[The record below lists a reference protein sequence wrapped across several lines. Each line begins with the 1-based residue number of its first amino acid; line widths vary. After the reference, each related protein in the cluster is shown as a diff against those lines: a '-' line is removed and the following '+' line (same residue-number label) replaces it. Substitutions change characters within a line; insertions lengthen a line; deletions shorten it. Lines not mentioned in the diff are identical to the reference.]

1 MKKTEQAESVTP
13 AAKPSK
19 PSSLKMRQ
27 LSKISEGE
35 LIAVLYEVA
44 RKVAPKF
51 TFGYFKL
58 EDIIQEAVLMGIEA
72 LPRYDEER
80 PIKNFLYIHMRN
92 RLDNLMRN
100 KFFRDECP
108 CNVCR
113 NCPDGETQHDDG
125 HYCDKFKKWLEL
137 NCTKASLMSP
147 LGLLRLNANEERH
160 VESERCPLTYKE
172 IIALLTDNFPTL
184 LRADYLK
191 LQDGLTIPDDR
202 RELVA
207 EETRRILAKFNISE
221 SDLF

>member
-1 MKKTEQAESVTP
+1 MKKEKTEPTTQP
-13 AAKPSK
+13 AKPCK
-19 PSSLKMRQ
+19 PSSLKIRQ
-27 LSKISEGE
+27 LSKISEPE
-35 LIAVLYEVA
+35 LIAILYEVA

-58 EDIIQEAVLMGIEA
+58 DDIIQEAVIIGIEG

-108 CNVCR
+108 CNLCR
-113 NCPDGETQHDDG
+113 NCEEGQTKHTDG
-125 HYCDKFKKWLEL
+125 YFCDKFKKWLEL

-207 EETRRILAKFNISE
+207 DETRKILARFNISE